1 MTVHSIAPIVPNRT
15 HAEYLRTFMA
25 LYPYT
30 LQPIPLNLSEAEFRQ
45 AQYELFANAKQSFGL
60 SSIKTKEWLIMAVV
74 VILAIAGL
82 VFVSGY
88 STILF
93 WLMLV
98 AVVAY
103 VLIRTLGFKWYVKKE
118 FEKQIDEQ
126 EMPDEMRQMK
136 LGVQKHGFIMAMPAN
151 QPEGLKNSQ
160 VRGMQMRAAPTQ
172 QAVIPWSAITSWDET
187 DDYIFMLFEIKGQ
200 KGSQI
205 VPKRLEAEKFPINT
219 VRQHLQEAVPTR
231 GLKPENLQPP
241 A

>member
-1 MTVHSIAPIVPNRT
+1 
-15 HAEYLRTFMA
+15 MA

-30 LQPIPLNLSEAEFRQ
+30 LQPIALNLTEAEFRQ
-45 AQYELFANAKQSFGL
+45 AQYELFANANQSFGL

-118 FEKQIDEQ
+118 FEKQIAEQ

-136 LGVQKHGFIMAMPAN
+136 LGVQKHGFIMAMPTS
-151 QPEGLKNSQ
+151 QPEGLKNAQ
-160 VRGMQMRAAPTQ
+160 VRGMQMRMSTTQ
-172 QAVIPWSAITSWDET
+172 QAVIPWSAVKSWDET
-187 DDYIFMLFEIKGQ
+187 DDYIFMLFEVKGQ
-200 KGSQI
+200 QGSQI
-205 VPKRLEAEKFPINT
+205 IPKRLEADKFPINT
-219 VRQHLQEAVPTR
+219 VRQHLQETVPTR
-231 GLKPENLQPP
+231 GLNPENLQPP